1 MNEANFLAIT
11 LVIGVTA
18 GAFAWE
24 WMRGDL
30 LPRLWYK
37 RNAEREARVLELLE
51 RVGRLEHQLSIA

>member
-1 MNEANFLAIT
+1 MTEANLLGLT

-24 WMRGDL
+24 WLRGDL

-37 RNAEREARVLELLE
+37 RNAEREARVLELLD
-51 RVGRLEHQLSIA
+51 RVGRLEHQLGIA